1 MEQEK
6 TLSLN
11 SLIVVE
17 QIPIIKQRLREFK
30 EELDSR
36 VEYVCGLTVT
46 DDNIKEMKKE
56 LADIRKIKV
65 ELETRR
71 KDVKKQVLQPYEE
84 FERFYKEF
92 ATAPLDTAIQS
103 LDKQIKANE
112 SQKLADK
119 TDKLKAYLEEC
130 KQAHGIEFVQ
140 WEQLGIRVNLSTS
153 EKKYKTQISEFVEG
167 ISNDL
172 LVIARHPMQDEIFVI
187 YKQTL
192 NLAQA
197 ITSAEERQKAV
208 EAEKARREQE
218 AEARAKL
225 QGQIDQ
231 TAQIIEAVTTPP
243 IIEVVEE
250 VPQEDAEIYQLTFS
264 VYGTQAQ
271 LRRAVPEIKKLLSTL
286 KERKDIDNYE

>member
-30 EELDSR
+30 AELDSR

-56 LADIRKIKV
+56 LADIRKIKT
-65 ELETRR
+65 ELESRR

-112 SQKLADK
+112 GQKLADK

-140 WEQLGIRVNLSTS
+140 WEQLGLRVNLSTS
-153 EKKYKTQISEFVEG
+153 EKKYKTQIAEFIEG

-172 LVIARHPMQDEIFVI
+172 LIIARHPMQDEIFVI

-197 ITSAEERQKAV
+197 ITTAEERQKAV

-218 AEARAKL
+218 AEAKAKL
-225 QGQIDQ
+225 QAQIEQ
-231 TAQIIEAVTTPP
+231 TAQVIEEVTTPP
-243 IIEVVEE
+243 IIEAVEE
-250 VPQEDAEIYQLTFS
+250 TPQEDAEIYQLTFS

>member
-30 EELDSR
+30 AELDSR

-56 LADIRKIKV
+56 LADIRKIKT
-65 ELETRR
+65 ELESRR
-71 KDVKKQVLQPYEE
+71 KDVKKQVLQPYDD
-84 FERFYKEF
+84 FEKFYKEF
-92 ATAPLDTAIQS
+92 ATTPLDMAIQS

-112 SQKLADK
+112 GQKLADK
-119 TDKLKAYLEEC
+119 TDKLKAYFEEC

-153 EKKYKTQISEFVEG
+153 EKRYKTQISEFVEG

-172 LVIARHPMQDEIFVI
+172 LIIARHPMQDEIFVI

-197 ITSAEERQKAV
+197 ITTAEERQKAV

-218 AEARAKL
+218 AEAKAKL
-225 QGQIDQ
+225 QAQIEQ
-231 TAQIIEAVTTPP
+231 TAQVIEEVTTPP
-243 IIEVVEE
+243 IIEAVEE
-250 VPQEDAEIYQLTFS
+250 VPQEEAEIYPLTFS
-264 VYGTQAQ
+264 VYGTQSQ
-271 LRRAVPEIKKLLSTL
+271 LRRAVPEIKKLLSEL
-286 KERKDIDNYE
+286 KDRKDIDNYE